1 MHAPARGRTDF
12 APLDTGL
19 LLTLGG
25 MWGLSFLFIEF
36 ALRGLG
42 PIWIVVGRTL
52 VGALVLFGALLL
64 RRQQLPRS
72 ARLWGHLAV
81 LGAVSNAIPWAAVA
95 MAQRTIP
102 SGLAALLMALVPSST
117 FVVAASLRM
126 ERVTASRVVGLVVAL
141 GGVAIIVAPGLG
153 DAGRLAAIAT
163 VVGATLLYAGGAV
176 YAKRYVS
183 GVLAPLAVATGQ
195 VATAFVVAL
204 AMALTF
210 DEVPTAAALRTDVL
224 LAVVALGVLGTGL
237 AFLVFYVLIARVGAT
252 STTLVTYLIPLVAV
266 VAGGLV
272 LGERL
277 GTAEWLGGAAIGAGI
292 WLAQRHGRG
301 PVEPVEELKA

>member
-1 MHAPARGRTDF
+1 VHAPARGRTGF

-52 VGALVLFGALLL
+52 VGALVLFGALFV
-64 RRQQLPRS
+64 RRQRLPRS

-126 ERVTASRVVGLVVAL
+126 ERVTTSRVIGLVVAL

-153 DAGRLAAIAT
+153 DAGRVAAI
-163 VVGATLLYAGGAV
+163 VLYAGGAV

-183 GVLAPLAVATGQ
+183 GALAPLAVATGQ

-210 DEVPTAAALRTDVL
+210 DELPTAAALRTEVL

-266 VAGGLV
+266 VAGTLV

-277 GTAEWLGGAAIGAGI
+277 GTAEWLGGAAIGVGI